1 MIRELMMS
9 KLKTMALVLG
19 FVAFSASAALPLF
32 NGKGH
37 PGEVHIDQGGPV
49 YLNGKQMKLKKV
61 NDNYYEATGQ
71 GVVLSIAISP
81 DGSAGVSWTGKNR
94 ANGMIMPAGE
104 ASAKGPSGRELDCS
118 RADLT
123 NAEMKACQ

>member
-1 MIRELMMS
+1 MMS

-32 NGKGH
+32 NGKGA
-37 PGEVHIDQGGPV
+37 PGDVHIDQNGPV
-49 YLNGKQMKLKKV
+49 YLNGKELKLKKV
-61 NDNYYEATGQ
+61 NDNFYEARGQ
-71 GVVLSIAISP
+71 GVVLSIAVMP
-81 DGSAGVSWTGKNR
+81 DGNASVSWTGKNR
-94 ANGMIMPAGE
+94 AHGEILPADQQGV
-104 ASAKGPSGRELDCS
+104 KGPSGRDLDCS